1 VTLLIDMNLSPR
13 WIAFFQQEGFGA
25 HHWSDIG
32 DGDAPDEQIFSWA
45 ASQHAVV
52 FTHDLDFGA
61 ILAATSA
68 TAPSVIQLRAQDVL
82 PEATGSSVVRAL
94 HQFEDALQKG
104 AIVTVQ
110 PEQSRVRMLP
120 LRTDR

>member
-1 VTLLIDMNLSPR
+1 MNRSFRGQPLSTP
-13 WIAFFQQEGFGA
+13 
-25 HHWSDIG
+25 S
-32 DGDAPDEQIFSWA
+32 
-45 ASQHAVV
+45 
-52 FTHDLDFGA
+52 FTHNLDFGA
-61 ILAATSA
+61 ILAATGA